1 MTKEPLP
8 TTHNAERRAR
18 GMCKEEPETEPSL
31 EASEHQ
37 RDCSR
42 VQKIIWK
49 ANMEKIVRRN
59 IAAIYVDSRIFRRIL
74 KRDLA
79 LDRKSSR
86 RRTALSGRRKDG
98 RLQPSR

>member
-8 TTHNAERRAR
+8 TTHIVEHRAR
-18 GMCKEEPETEPSL
+18 RTCREEPETGPSL

-37 RDCSR
+37 HDCSGVR
-42 VQKIIWK
+42 KIVWR

-59 IAAIYVDSRIFRRIL
+59 IMAIYKNWRIFRKIL

-79 LDRKSSR
+79 LDGASGR
-86 RRTALSGRRKDG
+86 RRMALSGRR
-98 RLQPSR
+98 